1 MLDIKFFGKEPDVCI
16 AAVKDKD
23 NRCGVEAKGSTGD
36 LLVMLITIV
45 NALNKKLPSILI
57 KAALDSAFDNK
68 TQEIFDRGITID
80 MTELQKQSG
89 K

>member
-1 MLDIKFFGKEPDVCI
+1 MLEVKFFGEEPEVCI
-16 AAVKDKD
+16 AAVKNKSHQ
-23 NRCGVEAKGSTGD
+23 CGVEAKGSTGD

-45 NALNKKLPSILI
+45 NALNKKLPSFLI
-57 KAALDSAFDNK
+57 KAALGSAFDNK

>member
-45 NALNKKLPSILI
+45 NALNKKTPVIL
-57 KAALDSAFDNK
+57 D
-68 TQEIFDRGITID
+68 
-80 MTELQKQSG
+80 
-89 K
+89 